1 MKKFLVPICLILCII
16 GIFAVWY
23 FGYQTSNPEEL
34 KSESK
39 NSLPTENR
47 PEGISSIPE
56 STQKTSKDD
65 TARKMETKGDNS
77 YPEKINGTD
86 SLNKNTELKEKG
98 QKFPSAEDVAAANAF
113 EAYVKAQMEF
123 DLFSESL
130 IEALKASPLDFDHIN
145 SVHKNR
151 KDAGVRRKETLQ
163 NLAVYSETAAEIL
176 ASDKTRTPE
185 EEALIAEIKE
195 EIERDRAE
203 IKADDQKRAAESAET
218 EEMRKQINQIMVEYY
233 NILSPEQQRTLL
245 DTFPELKELLSE
257 D

>member
-1 MKKFLVPICLILCII
+1 MKKFLIPICVILCII

-23 FGYQTSNPEEL
+23 FGYQSSNPEEL

-39 NSLPTENR
+39 NSLSVENR
-47 PEGISSIPE
+47 SQETGKGDAA
-56 STQKTSKDD
+56 QKI
-65 TARKMETKGDNS
+65 ETKKKSPDSDKDHDTDRNTILN
-77 YPEKINGTD
+77 EKKKQEQ
-86 SLNKNTELKEKG
+86 S
-98 QKFPSAEDVAAANAF
+98 PSAEDVAAANAF
-113 EAYVKAQMEF
+113 EAYIKAQMEF

-151 KDAGVRRKETLQ
+151 KDAGVRRKETLK

-176 ASDKTRTPE
+176 ASDKTRIPE

-203 IKADDQKRAAESAET
+203 IRADDQKRAAESAET